1 MHSQKHAI
9 HRLDPLHINEI
20 WQKFRKLVLSKQNN
34 HPKIG
39 SNKSRS
45 LFFGVYWTFVTVIS
59 ATNTHT
65 QYALTYTSLLN
76 QIYMNRLDAL
86 FQHEH
91 ICGTL
96 DTILNSFHS
105 QCMCVRVNAYVSM
118 CVSNWLCKH
127 SATHISCILKYNLDY
142 VHRLSV
148 LSHFG

>member
-1 MHSQKHAI
+1 MHTQKHTI
-9 HRLDPLHINEI
+9 HRLDSLHIYQI
-20 WQKFRKLVLSKQNN
+20 WQKFRKSVLSKPNN

-39 SNKSRS
+39 PNKSRF

-76 QIYMNRLDAL
+76 QIYINRLDSL

-105 QCMCVRVNAYVSM
+105 QCMRVRVCK
-118 CVSNWLCKH
+118 CVSKWLCKH
-127 SATHISCILKYNLDY
+127 SAIHISCILKYNLDY